1 MKYNFTHILILLVI
15 LTPGYL
21 HAESVFRCGNETAKI
36 GETKYEVLIRCG
48 EPDYRDFSVGHPYRS
63 QLYFETWY
71 YDCGTDRFLKILL
84 FRNSRLFH
92 IETGG
97 YGSHRG
103 LPCPSSS
110 EWKTRKELLDR

>member
-1 MKYNFTHILILLVI
+1 MKYITAIIFLLITTFSSTI
-15 LTPGYL
+15 
-21 HAESVFRCGNETAKI
+21 HAESVFRCGNETVRV
-36 GETKYEVLIRCG
+36 GETKYEILIRCG
-48 EPDYRDFSVGHPYRS
+48 QPDYRDYAGGHPYELNLS
-63 QLYFETWY
+63 YETWY
-71 YDCGTDRFLKILL
+71 YDCGPDRFIKILQ

-110 EWKTRKELLDR
+110 EWKTRKELLDK